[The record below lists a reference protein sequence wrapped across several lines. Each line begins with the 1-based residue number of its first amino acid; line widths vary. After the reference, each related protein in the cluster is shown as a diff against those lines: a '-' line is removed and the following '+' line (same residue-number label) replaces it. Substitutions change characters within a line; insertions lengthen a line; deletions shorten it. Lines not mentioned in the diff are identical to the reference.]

1 MMKILSR
8 TTLSTRSVKAVVRT
22 LRTAGLAAVFVFA
35 PVLAGQPYHLTL
47 EANPA
52 AAFPFLGKFGSV
64 DLHVYQGGVRADG
77 MLANAFSKNGQNTV
91 TVENSISRT
100 HSTLPLAEI
109 ASTIRGLS
117 GDSGMK
123 DTPVRGPTL
132 AGRVGPLKATRHRLI
147 YGPTA
152 YIDVWTSTEI
162 PYNGQLARIVEQL
175 LQALA
180 PGTAPIA
187 KTLPGTPLYVELNF
201 RRFPK
206 TALLKLKAFAW
217 GADDEEDA
225 LELGALYF

>member
-1 MMKILSR
+1 M
-8 TTLSTRSVKAVVRT
+8 TLSTSRLDVLLQT
-22 LRTAGLAAVFVFA
+22 LRAASLVALFVSA
-35 PVLAGQPYHLTL
+35 ASLHAAQPYHLTL

-52 AAFPFLGKFGSV
+52 SAFPFLGKFGSV

-77 MLANAFSKNGQNTV
+77 VLMNAFSKNGQNTV
-91 TVENSISRT
+91 TVENSVSRT
-100 HSTLPLAEI
+100 HSSVPLGEI
-109 ASTIRGLS
+109 GSTIRGLS

-123 DTPVRGPTL
+123 DTPVLGATL
-132 AGRVGPLKATRHRLI
+132 AGRVGTMKATRHRLI

-162 PYNGQLARIVEQL
+162 PYNAQLSRIVEQL

-206 TALLKLKAFAW
+206 TTLLKLKSFTW
-217 GADDEEDA
+217 GADDEADA
-225 LELGALYF
+225 LKVGGLYF